1 MGNSPQKK
9 ENKVRADLEKMKAAK
24 FVKAFKNIVEIKDSI
39 DKLDKVIISLK
50 LC

>member
-1 MGNSPQKK
+1 MGNKPQTK
-9 ENKVRADLEKMKAAK
+9 EMEVRADLEKMKLSK

-39 DKLDKVIISLK
+39 DNLDKVIISLK